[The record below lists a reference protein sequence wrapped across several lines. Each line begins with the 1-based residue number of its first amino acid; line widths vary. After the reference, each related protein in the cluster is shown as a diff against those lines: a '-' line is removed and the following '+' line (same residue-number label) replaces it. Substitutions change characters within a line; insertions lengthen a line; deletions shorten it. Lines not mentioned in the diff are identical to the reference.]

1 MKNTK
6 QLREWV
12 GGFGDS
18 YTERNVVD
26 WQSRLSAFEVML
38 TDLHLDR
45 ILEVGCNRGHNLF
58 LLARLYKGS
67 EVIGIEPNTRAVTIA
82 KESTPSISVIRG
94 DAFSI
99 PFKADYFDLAFTANV
114 LIHISLE
121 DLPKALGEIYRVS
134 RRYILAIEYFDEKE
148 TMIHY
153 RGHDDLLWKRNF
165 LKIYGDLFPNLV
177 LVKSGYWEKDC
188 GFDRSH
194 WWLFDKTG

>member
-1 MKNTK
+1 MKKTK

-12 GGFGDS
+12 GDFGDS
-18 YTERNVVD
+18 YTERNIVD
-26 WQSRLSAFEVML
+26 WQNRLAAFGVML
-38 TDLHLDR
+38 ADVHLDR

-58 LLARLYKGS
+58 LLAKLCKDAQL
-67 EVIGIEPNTRAVTIA
+67 IGIEPNSRAVTIA
-82 KESTPSISVIRG
+82 KESTPMISVIRA

-99 PFKADYFDLAFTANV
+99 PFKTDHFDLAFTANV

-121 DLPKALGEIYRVS
+121 DLPTALGEIHRVS

-153 RGHDDLLWKRNF
+153 RGHDDLLWKRDF
-165 LKIYGDLFPNLV
+165 VKIYGDLFPKLA
-177 LVKSGYWEKDC
+177 LMRSGYWEKED

-194 WWLFDKTG
+194 WWLFEKTG